1 MDGTRQHPRTRVA
14 AATPDLIAAGVSVV
28 VALVVLGPALLAP
41 GSVLRG
47 DMVFVPQ
54 QPWKGAWLGL
64 DGSVPRA
71 VPMDALVSVATQVVP
86 GGWLQKILLL
96 ASFVV
101 AGTGI
106 GRLVR
111 RVVGGSSWAVVA
123 AVAAYLWNPW
133 VVERLSIG
141 QWATVTGYALLPWVV
156 LAAWRVRDDATR
168 WPALLV
174 TLVLSAVCSPS
185 SGLTAAL
192 VALAVVVTRWRA
204 VLVVVA
210 GAVVANAPWL
220 VPGLTLGDRVDLGG
234 AGGFASFGARAESSL
249 GVLPSVL
256 SLGGIWKESVVPA
269 ERTSA
274 LVVAAAL
281 LLSAVAV
288 LALVRARVDAGLK
301 RSLLATGGLAVAL
314 AVVPAWAPDVL
325 ADVSRVVPGTSIL
338 RDSHRYLAPLALVLS
353 LGVALVVVALR
364 RRTAAGQEGLLV
376 PALALVAAPALLL
389 PSAVWGLTG
398 DLRPVTYP
406 TEWDTVSAILA
417 EDDAAAPGDTIVL
430 PWVGSY
436 RRLGWNDSRA
446 SLDPAP
452 RLLPGEV
459 LIDDRI
465 VLPDRVLPG
474 EDPRAAQVTAALDE
488 PDAAQALRG
497 TGVRWVLVEKPVPPA
512 YDAPPGTV
520 VHDGRWLT
528 LVDLGPAAQ
537 VTDPRAGGN
546 GRAAVILVADALAVV
561 GLFVA
566 IITFA
571 RRRGYAPSG
580 RTGE

>member
-1 MDGTRQHPRTRVA
+1 MA
-14 AATPDLIAAGVSVV
+14 ASAPDLVAAGVSVV

-86 GGWLQKILLL
+86 GGWLQKIVLL

-111 RVVGGSSWAVVA
+111 RLVGGSSWAVVA

-156 LAAWRVRDDATR
+156 LAAWRGRDDTTR

-192 VALAVVVTRWRA
+192 VAVAVVVTRWRA
-204 VLVVVA
+204 VLVVAVC
-210 GAVVANAPWL
+210 AVVANAPWL
-220 VPGLTLGDRVDLGG
+220 APALTLGDRVDLGG

-249 GVLPSVL
+249 GVLASVL

-288 LALVRARVDAGLK
+288 LALVRARVDTGLK
-301 RSLLATGGLAVAL
+301 RSLLATGGLAVTL
-314 AVVPAWAPDVL
+314 VVVPAWAPDVL
-325 ADVSRVVPGTSIL
+325 ADVSRVVPATSIL

-353 LGVALVVVALR
+353 LGVAVVVTSLR
-364 RRTAAGQEGLLV
+364 RRAAAGQDGLLV
-376 PALALVAAPALLL
+376 PTLALVAAPALLL

-406 TEWDTVSAILA
+406 GEWDTVSAILS
-417 EDDAAAPGDTIVL
+417 EDGAGGPGDTIVL

-474 EDPRAAQVTAALDE
+474 EDPRVAQVSAALDE
-488 PDAAQALRG
+488 TDAAQALSDV
-497 TGVRWVLVEKPVPPA
+497 GVRWVLVEKPVPPA

-528 LVDLGPAAQ
+528 LVDLGPAAR
-537 VTDPRAGGN
+537 VVDARAGGTA
-546 GRAAVILVADALAVV
+546 RTAVIVAADAVAVL

-566 IITFA
+566 IVTSG